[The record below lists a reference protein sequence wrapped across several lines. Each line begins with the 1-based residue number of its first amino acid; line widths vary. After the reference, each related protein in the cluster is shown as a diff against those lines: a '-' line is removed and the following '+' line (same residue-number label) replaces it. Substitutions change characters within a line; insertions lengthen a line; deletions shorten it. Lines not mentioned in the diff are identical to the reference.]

1 LYTKVS
7 SSSSFFV
14 LREEGSELGRNG
26 HVDVPMMLRVQ
37 DAIQPFDVW
46 RICLLITTLHSV
58 VTQITPSSLAII
70 KFLKGRSQ
78 YCTTS
83 GVPPPWLVSG
93 VFFFSMDRAVRPF
106 LDELGSTCAVTCL
119 AESQPNGLFVITP
132 VSFSLLSVSEV
143 RLYFNKELSC
153 PHYFNK
159 EPSCPLSISTKNTRV
174 RSLGT
179 LGGFPLYGQD

>member
-1 LYTKVS
+1 VFLHPGPV
-7 SSSSFFV
+7 
-14 LREEGSELGRNG
+14 RE
-26 HVDVPMMLRVQ
+26 
-37 DAIQPFDVW
+37 F
-46 RICLLITTLHSV
+46 
-58 VTQITPSSLAII
+58 
-70 KFLKGRSQ
+70 
-78 YCTTS
+78 
-83 GVPPPWLVSG
+83 
-93 VFFFSMDRAVRPF
+93 FFFSMDRAVGPF

-159 EPSCPLSISTKNTRV
+159 EPSCPLSILTKNIRV

-179 LGGFPLYGQD
+179 FGGFPLYGQEWMDGKQG